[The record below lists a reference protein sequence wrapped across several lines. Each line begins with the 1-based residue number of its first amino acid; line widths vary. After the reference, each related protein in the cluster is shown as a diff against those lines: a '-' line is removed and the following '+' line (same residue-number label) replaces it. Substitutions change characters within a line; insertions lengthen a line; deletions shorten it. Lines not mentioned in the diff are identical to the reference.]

1 MRTTGKNLLPRI
13 EGSAA
18 MFAPYVRPH
27 RGCPEEGAR
36 TRSRH
41 RQAKAALAAGSHGAV
56 GRSELLSP
64 AALIIHDSSRPS
76 CFAQTLTPLS
86 VADNNQ
92 IADFDHS
99 ACASYKAGYL
109 GTQKPAR
116 DIESTIARAGLGEQ
130 CHAGTCESERAGMPI
145 LPDFAGSTVWLGW
158 SVTRLANPLVRDQTA
173 TLICSAPV
181 SCGANWVR

>member
-1 MRTTGKNLLPRI
+1 MRTTGKDLLPRI

-18 MFAPYVRPH
+18 MFAPHVRPH
-27 RGCPEEGAR
+27 RGCPEEGVR

-56 GRSELLSP
+56 GRSSAERPSP
-64 AALIIHDSSRPS
+64 AALIIHDTSRPS

-109 GTQKPAR
+109 GMQKQAR
-116 DIESTIARAGLGEQ
+116 DIESTIARVGLGDQ
-130 CHAGTCESERAGMPI
+130 PHAGTYESERAGMPI
-145 LPDFAGSTVWLGW
+145 LPRFRRLDRMAWLECHTFW
-158 SVTRLANPLVRDQTA
+158 RTPWFEIRPQ
-173 TLICSAPV
+173 P
-181 SCGANWVR
+181 